1 MMGIRQLFHQ
11 WTTKTLGGSNK
22 LSVSD
27 YELIT
32 DRIHVDV
39 ENLKAMELKNTVG
52 QATNLQSQSGPIPGT
67 SEVLTASTDTSGERV
82 VAKQAGEGEVWQ
94 MMGAVSTSGTGLSGT
109 VYIEVLIRDRNTSK
123 QSEIIST
130 STTSG
135 TLVPA
140 TEITQNPIF
149 IDENT
154 EILVEAT
161 GTFTLMEFALPF
173 IRVR

>member
-1 MMGIRQLFHQ
+1 MGKESELYDQYN
-11 WTTKTLGGSNK
+11 TKTLGGSTK
-22 LSVSD
+22 L
-27 YELIT
+27 
-32 DRIHVDV
+32 DV
-39 ENLKAMELKNTVG
+39 ETYENVQDNIHLEKTNRKLLELTDLIGRV
-52 QATNLQSQSGPIPGT
+52 TNNRSASGPIPGT

-82 VAKQAGEGEVWQ
+82 IAKRAGEGEVWQ

-109 VYIEVLIRDRNTSK
+109 VYIEVLIRDRTTSK

-161 GTFTLMEFALPF
+161 GTFTLMEFAIPF